1 MIDMSNF
8 MSGSF
13 DAFDINLVQKAVGGG
28 IVTAKQIDEAVKSSP
43 NARSIVISGLK
54 QDTFEHFV
62 HKYGKQ
68 FEAISFWKNKLVSD
82 LSPLESLD
90 TVKYINYFLNQ
101 RAASLWDMKGNTN
114 LRGLCIYNFSRLHNI
129 NEIETAPVLEFFGI
143 GNAVWKCTEIESLRP
158 AAKSAVTHLE
168 CYAGVLDGDYKCL
181 ANGNILELDMNP
193 TQFTVE
199 ELAEL
204 LSLFPV
210 TLKGTITKPYV
221 ESGIRDKNGRYT
233 KYYFLCKN
241 RKRCI
246 EGTDDKRFAE
256 YLKEFDEL
264 LMQKRHEKGT
274 AI

>member
-8 MSGSF
+8 MKGSF
-13 DAFDINLVQKAVGGG
+13 DAFDINLVQKEVGGG
-28 IVTAKQIDEAVKSSP
+28 TVTAKQIDEAVKSSP

-54 QDTFEHFV
+54 QDTFEHFI
-62 HKYGKQ
+62 HNYGKQ

-90 TVKYINYFLNQ
+90 RVKYINYFFNQ
-101 RAASLWDMKGNTN
+101 RATSLWDMKGNIS
-114 LRGLCIYNFSRLHNI
+114 LKGLCISDFSRLHNI
-129 NEIETAPVLEFFGI
+129 NDIETAPGLEFFSI
-143 GNAVWKCTEIESLRP
+143 GDAVWSCTEIESLKPVTR
-158 AAKSAVTHLE
+158 SAVTHLE

-193 TQFTVE
+193 TKFTVE

-204 LSLFPV
+204 LSLFP
-210 TLKGTITKPYV
+210 TSLKGTITKPYV
-221 ESGIRDKNGRYT
+221 EGSIKDTDGNYT

-241 RKRCI
+241 RKKCI
-246 EGTDDKRFAE
+246 AGRDDKRFAE
-256 YLKEFDEL
+256 YLREFDGL
-264 LMQKRHEKGT
+264 LTQMRHKNGT